1 MRCKITVIFINISSS
16 EIISIN
22 QKGQNKNVGFPTYL
36 FCLFPTFLFYPLQ
49 VIPIMNKFIYKV
61 LIKNNIIL
69 DEDVFYYGWSILK
82 QYFIFFLITIP
93 ISIYCGIIFETLSFL
108 AIYIPLRRY
117 IGGFHFNR
125 KYVCTIVSSIVTI
138 FASFVSGKLQCNYM
152 LITLTNLLL
161 ITATYLIAPV
171 DHVNK
176 RLSSREKDIYK
187 KNL

>member
-1 MRCKITVIFINISSS
+1 
-16 EIISIN
+16 
-22 QKGQNKNVGFPTYL
+22 
-36 FCLFPTFLFYPLQ
+36 
-49 VIPIMNKFIYKV
+49 MNKFIYKV

-161 ITATYLIAPV
+161 ITATYLIDPV

-187 KNL
+187 KKSIKIEIFYFFLVIFLFSFYQFNFINLIFIAECITLISITSAYFKVNRLPI

>member
-1 MRCKITVIFINISSS
+1 
-16 EIISIN
+16 
-22 QKGQNKNVGFPTYL
+22 
-36 FCLFPTFLFYPLQ
+36 
-49 VIPIMNKFIYKV
+49 MNKFIYKV

-125 KYVCTIVSSIVTI
+125 KYVCTIVSSVVTI
-138 FASFVSGKLQCNYM
+138 FASFISSKLQCN
-152 LITLTNLLL
+152 LLL
-161 ITATYLIAPV
+161 ISTTYLIAPV

-176 RLSSREKDIYK
+176 RLSSQEKYIYK
-187 KNL
+187 KKSIKIEIFYVFLVIFLFSFNRFNFINLIFIAECITLISISYAYFKMNKLNI